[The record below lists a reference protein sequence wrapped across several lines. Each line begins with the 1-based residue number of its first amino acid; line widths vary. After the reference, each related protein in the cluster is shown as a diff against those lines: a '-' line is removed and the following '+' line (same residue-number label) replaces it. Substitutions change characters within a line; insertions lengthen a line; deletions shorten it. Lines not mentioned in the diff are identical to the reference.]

1 MPSFVNPIHTN
12 ANALNSGTKNEVK
25 DTKNAPKSASKD
37 FNKILNQ
44 KISKDKTAPKEN
56 PNALKATPK
65 DAKEDAKELEKTPT
79 PHHQHA
85 QNLAKDQQAPTLK
98 DLLNHKK
105 TTASH
110 EAQHETH
117 EPTLKDLLNHKKTTA
132 SHEAQHETHE
142 MHETNPKTPNE
153 TLNKNEKKPNGVA
166 SNAHQANLTNKNP
179 LTPTNH
185 ANNAIKNPTAPTHNA
200 KEPKTLKDI
209 HALSQKHDLNASNI
223 QVGTPLEKKETPLNA
238 SDQLA
243 LKTTQTSINH
253 TLAKNDSKNTANLS
267 SVLQSLEKKESH
279 NKERTTPPSNEKK
292 TPPLREA
299 LQMNAIKRDKTLS
312 KKKPEKTP
320 TKTQTTAATPENA
333 PKIPLKTPPLM
344 PLIGA
349 NPPNDNAP
357 TPLEKEEKA
366 KEVSENKEKTK
377 ESNNSAQ
384 SAQNAQASDKTSEN
398 KSAAPKETIKH
409 FTQQLKQ
416 EIQEYKPPMSR
427 ISMDLFPKELG
438 KVEVTIQ
445 KVGKNLKVSVI
456 SHNNSLQTFLDNQQ
470 DLKNSL
476 NALGFEGVDLS
487 FSQDSSKEQPKEPL
501 REPFK
506 EQEST
511 PLKENALKSYQEN
524 TDNENKET
532 SMQITLYA

>member
-12 ANALNSGTKNEVK
+12 ASANANALNSGAKNEVK

-37 FNKILNQ
+37 FSKILNQ

-65 DAKEDAKELEKTPT
+65 DAKENAKELEKTPT
-79 PHHQHA
+79 PHHQRA

-110 EAQHETH
+110 EAQHEI
-117 EPTLKDLLNHKKTTA
+117 HKN
-132 SHEAQHETHE
+132 
-142 MHETNPKTPNE
+142 HETNPKTPNE

-166 SNAHQANLTNKNP
+166 SNAHQTNLINKNP

-185 ANNAIKNPTAPTHNA
+185 AIKNPTAPTHNA
-200 KEPKTLKDI
+200 KDSKTLKDI

-223 QVGTPLEKKETPLNA
+223 QVVAPLEKKETPLNA

-243 LKTTQTSINH
+243 LKTTQAPINH
-253 TLAKNDSKNTANLS
+253 TLAKNDTKNTANLS
-267 SVLQSLEKKESH
+267 SVLQSLEKKESQ

-320 TKTQTTAATPENA
+320 TKAQTTAPSATPENA

-349 NPPNDNAP
+349 NPPSNNDP

-366 KEVSENKEKTK
+366 KEASDNKEKTK
-377 ESNNSAQ
+377 ESTNSAQ
-384 SAQNAQASDKTSEN
+384 SAQNTQASDKTSEN

-487 FSQDSSKEQPKEPL
+487 FSQDSSKEQPKEQL
-501 REPFK
+501 RESFK

>member
-1 MPSFVNPIHTN
+1 MPSPINPIHTNASAN
-12 ANALNSGTKNEVK
+12 ANALNSGAKNE

-56 PNALKATPK
+56 PLKATPK
-65 DAKEDAKELEKTPT
+65 DATKDAKVLEKTPT
-79 PHHQHA
+79 LQPQHA

-110 EAQHETH
+110 ESQHETH
-117 EPTLKDLLNHKKTTA
+117 KN
-132 SHEAQHETHE
+132 
-142 MHETNPKTPNE
+142 HETNPKTPNE
-153 TLNKNEKKPNGVA
+153 TLNKNEKKPNGVI
-166 SNAHQANLTNKNP
+166 SNIHQASLTNKNP
-179 LTPTNH
+179 LTPT
-185 ANNAIKNPTAPTHNA
+185 NNAIKNPTAPTHNA
-200 KEPKTLKDI
+200 KDPKTLKDI

-223 QVGTPLEKKETPLNA
+223 QVVAPLEKKETPLNA

-253 TLAKNDSKNTANLS
+253 TLAKNDAKNTANLS

-279 NKERTTPPSNEKK
+279 NKEHATPPSNEKK

-299 LQMNAIKRDKTLS
+299 LPMNAVKRDKTLS

-320 TKTQTTAATPENA
+320 TKTQTTAPSATPENA

-357 TPLEKEEKA
+357 TPLEKEEKT
-366 KEVSENKEKTK
+366 KEVSDNKEKTK
-377 ESNNSAQ
+377 ESTNSAQ
-384 SAQNAQASDKTSEN
+384 SAQNAQASDKASEN
-398 KSAAPKETIKH
+398 KSVTPKETIKH

-416 EIQEYKPPMSR
+416 EIQEYKPPMSK

-438 KVEVTIQ
+438 KVEVIIQ

-476 NALGFEGVDLS
+476 NALGFDGVDLS
-487 FSQDSSKEQPKEPL
+487 FSQDSSKEQPKESL

-506 EQEST
+506 EQELT

-524 TDNENKET
+524 TDNENQET

>member
-1 MPSFVNPIHTN
+1 MPSPVNPIHTN
-12 ANALNSGTKNEVK
+12 ANALNGGAKNEN
-25 DTKNAPKSASKD
+25 TKNAPKSASKD
-37 FNKILNQ
+37 FSKILNQ
-44 KISKDKTAPKEN
+44 KISKDKTAPKEDS
-56 PNALKATPK
+56 NASKVTPK
-65 DAKEDAKELEKTPT
+65 DAKTLEKTPT
-79 PHHQHA
+79 LPHQHA

-98 DLLNHKK
+98 DWLNHKK

-110 EAQHETH
+110 EAQHEIH
-117 EPTLKDLLNHKKTTA
+117 EN
-132 SHEAQHETHE
+132 
-142 MHETNPKTPNE
+142 HETNPKTPNE
-153 TLNKNEKKPNGVA
+153 TSNKNEKKPNGVA
-166 SNAHQANLTNKNP
+166 SNAHQTNLTNKNP

-185 ANNAIKNPTAPTHNA
+185 ANHAIKNPTAPTHNA
-200 KEPKTLKDI
+200 KESKTLKDI
-209 HALSQKHDLNASNI
+209 QTLSQKHDLNASNI
-223 QVGTPLEKKETPLNA
+223 QAATTPENKTPLNA
-238 SDQLA
+238 SDHLA
-243 LKTTQTSINH
+243 LKTTQTPTNH
-253 TLAKNDSKNTANLS
+253 TLAKNDAKNTANLS

-279 NKERTTPPSNEKK
+279 NKEHTNPQNNEKK
-292 TPPLREA
+292 TPPLKEA

-312 KKKPEKTP
+312 KKKSEKTQ
-320 TKTQTTAATPENA
+320 TKTQTTAPSAMPENA
-333 PKIPLKTPPLM
+333 PKIPFKTPPLM

-357 TPLEKEEKA
+357 TLLEKEEKT
-366 KEVSENKEKTK
+366 KEASDNKEKTK
-377 ESNNSAQ
+377 ESTNSAQ

-398 KSAAPKETIKH
+398 KSTAPKETIKH

-438 KVEVTIQ
+438 KVEVIIQ

-487 FSQDSSKEQPKEPL
+487 FSQDSSKEQPKEPFK
-501 REPFK
+501 EPLK
-506 EQEST
+506 EQELT

-524 TDNENKET
+524 TDNESKET

>member
-1 MPSFVNPIHTN
+1 MPSPINPIHTN
-12 ANALNSGTKNEVK
+12 ANASALNSGAKNEVK

-37 FNKILNQ
+37 FSKILNQ
-44 KISKDKTAPKEN
+44 KISKDKTAPKES

-65 DAKEDAKELEKTPT
+65 NSKEGAKEDAKKLEKTPT

-110 EAQHETH
+110 EVQHEI
-117 EPTLKDLLNHKKTTA
+117 HKN
-132 SHEAQHETHE
+132 
-142 MHETNPKTPNE
+142 HETNPKTPNE
-153 TLNKNEKKPNGVA
+153 TLNKNEKKPNEFT
-166 SNAHQANLTNKNP
+166 SSAHQTNLTNKNP

-185 ANNAIKNPTAPTHNA
+185 ANNAIKNPAAPTHNA
-200 KEPKTLKDI
+200 KESKTLKDI
-209 HALSQKHDLNASNI
+209 QTLSQKHDLNASNI
-223 QVGTPLEKKETPLNA
+223 QVGTPLEKKETPLKA

-312 KKKPEKTP
+312 KKKSEKTP
-320 TKTQTTAATPENA
+320 TKTQTTAPSIVPENA
-333 PKIPLKTPPLM
+333 PKIPLKTLPLM

-366 KEVSENKEKTK
+366 KEASDNKEKTK
-377 ESNNSAQ
+377 ESTNSAQ

-487 FSQDSSKEQPKEPL
+487 FSQDSSKEQPKESFK
-501 REPFK
+501 EPFK

-524 TDNENKET
+524 TDDENKET

>member
-1 MPSFVNPIHTN
+1 MPSPVNPIHTN
-12 ANALNSGTKNEVK
+12 ANALNSGAKNEVK
-25 DTKNAPKSASKD
+25 DAKNAPKSASKD
-37 FNKILNQ
+37 FSKILNQ
-44 KISKDKTAPKEN
+44 KISKDKTAPKESLN
-56 PNALKATPK
+56 HSALKDTPK
-65 DAKEDAKELEKTPT
+65 DAKEDAKTLEKTPT
-79 PHHQHA
+79 LQPPHA

-98 DLLNHKK
+98 DWLNHKK
-105 TTASH
+105 TTAPH

-117 EPTLKDLLNHKKTTA
+117 EAN
-132 SHEAQHETHE
+132 
-142 MHETNPKTPNE
+142 ETNPKTPNE
-153 TLNKNEKKPNGVA
+153 TLNKNEKKPNEA
-166 SNAHQANLTNKNP
+166 LSNAHQTNLPNKNP
-179 LTPTNH
+179 ITPNH
-185 ANNAIKNPTAPTHNA
+185 ANNAIKTPTAPTDT
-200 KEPKTLKDI
+200 KKDPKTLKDI
-209 HALSQKHDLNASNI
+209 QTLSQKHDLNASNI
-223 QVGTPLEKKETPLNA
+223 QVTTTPENKNPLNA
-238 SDQLA
+238 SDHLA
-243 LKTTQTSINH
+243 LKTTQTPTNH
-253 TLAKNDSKNTANLS
+253 TLAKNDAKNTANLS
-267 SVLQSLEKKESH
+267 SVLQSLEKKESP
-279 NKERTTPPSNEKK
+279 NKEHANPLNNEKK
-292 TPPLREA
+292 TPPLKEA

-320 TKTQTTAATPENA
+320 IHAKTQTTAPSIAPENA

-349 NPPNDNAP
+349 NPPNDNVP
-357 TPLEKEEKA
+357 TLLEKEETT
-366 KEVSENKEKTK
+366 KEASDNKEKTK
-377 ESNNSAQ
+377 EASN
-384 SAQNAQASDKTSEN
+384 SAQNAQNTQASDKTSEN
-398 KSAAPKETIKH
+398 KSIAPKETIKH

-438 KVEVTIQ
+438 KVEVIIQ

-487 FSQDSSKEQPKEPL
+487 FSQDSSKEQPKEQL
-501 REPFK
+501 RELFK

-524 TDNENKET
+524 TDNENQET

>member
-1 MPSFVNPIHTN
+1 MLSPINPIHTNASAN
-12 ANALNSGTKNEVK
+12 ANALNSGAKNE

-37 FNKILNQ
+37 FSKILNQ

-56 PNALKATPK
+56 PNALKATQK
-65 DAKEDAKELEKTPT
+65 DAKEDAKALEKTPT
-79 PHHQHA
+79 LQPQHA
-85 QNLAKDQQAPTLK
+85 QNPAKDQQAPTLK

-110 EAQHETH
+110 EAQHEI
-117 EPTLKDLLNHKKTTA
+117 HK
-132 SHEAQHETHE
+132 
-142 MHETNPKTPNE
+142 TNPKTPNE
-153 TLNKNEKKPNGVA
+153 TLNKNEKKPNGVT
-166 SNAHQANLTNKNP
+166 SNAHQENSTHKNP

-185 ANNAIKNPTAPTHNA
+185 ANHAIKNPTAPTHNA

-209 HALSQKHDLNASNI
+209 QTLSQKHDLNASNI
-223 QVGTPLEKKETPLNA
+223 QATTPLEKKETPLNA

-267 SVLQSLEKKESH
+267 SVLQSLEKKDPH
-279 NKERTTPPSNEKK
+279 NKERATPPNNEKK
-292 TPPLREA
+292 TPPLKEA
-299 LQMNAIKRDKTLS
+299 LPMNAIKRDKTLS

-320 TKTQTTAATPENA
+320 TKTQTTAQAVTPENA

-349 NPPNDNAP
+349 NPPNNDAP

-366 KEVSENKEKTK
+366 KEASENKEKTK
-377 ESNNSAQ
+377 ESSNSAQ

-398 KSAAPKETIKH
+398 KSVTPKETIKH

-438 KVEVTIQ
+438 KVEVIIQ

-487 FSQDSSKEQPKEPL
+487 FSQDSSKEQPKEQL

-506 EQEST
+506 EQELT

-524 TDNENKET
+524 TDNESKET

>member
-1 MPSFVNPIHTN
+1 MPSPINPIHTN
-12 ANALNSGTKNEVK
+12 ANASTLINSGAKNEVK
-25 DTKNAPKSASKD
+25 EAKNAPKSASKD
-37 FNKILNQ
+37 FSKILNQ
-44 KISKDKTAPKEN
+44 KISKDKSAPKEN

-110 EAQHETH
+110 EAQHEI
-117 EPTLKDLLNHKKTTA
+117 HKN
-132 SHEAQHETHE
+132 
-142 MHETNPKTPNE
+142 HETNPKTPNE
-153 TLNKNEKKPNGVA
+153 TLNKNEKKPNGVI

-185 ANNAIKNPTAPTHNA
+185 AIKNPTAPTDTK

-209 HALSQKHDLNASNI
+209 QTLSQKHDLNASNI
-223 QVGTPLEKKETPLNA
+223 QATTPLEKKETALNA

-320 TKTQTTAATPENA
+320 IHAKTQTTAQAATLENA

-349 NPPNDNAP
+349 NPSNDNAP

-377 ESNNSAQ
+377 ESNNSTQ
-384 SAQNAQASDKTSEN
+384 STQNTQASDKTSEN
-398 KSAAPKETIKH
+398 KSVVPKETIKH

-438 KVEVTIQ
+438 KVEVSIQ

-501 REPFK
+501 RESFK

>member
-1 MPSFVNPIHTN
+1 MPSPINPIHTN
-12 ANALNSGTKNEVK
+12 ANASTLNSGAKNEVK

-37 FNKILNQ
+37 FSKILNQ

-56 PNALKATPK
+56 PNALKTSPK

-98 DLLNHKK
+98 DWLNQKK

-110 EAQHETH
+110 EAHHETH
-117 EPTLKDLLNHKKTTA
+117 KN
-132 SHEAQHETHE
+132 
-142 MHETNPKTPNE
+142 HETNPKTPNE
-153 TLNKNEKKPNGVA
+153 TLNKNEKKPNEVT
-166 SNAHQANLTNKNP
+166 SSAHQANLTNKNP

-185 ANNAIKNPTAPTHNA
+185 TIKSPTASTHNA
-200 KEPKTLKDI
+200 KDPKTLKDI

-223 QVGTPLEKKETPLNA
+223 QATTPLEKKETPLKA

-243 LKTTQTSINH
+243 LKTTQTPINH
-253 TLAKNDSKNTANLS
+253 TLAKNGTKNTANLS

-312 KKKPEKTP
+312 KKKPEKIP
-320 TKTQTTAATPENA
+320 IHAKTQTTAQAATPENA

-366 KEVSENKEKTK
+366 KEASENKEKTK
-377 ESNNSAQ
+377 ESTNSAQ
-384 SAQNAQASDKTSEN
+384 NAQNAQASDKTSEN
-398 KSAAPKETIKH
+398 KSVTPKETIKH

-487 FSQDSSKEQPKEPL
+487 FSQDSSKEQPREPL
-501 REPFK
+501 RESFK

-511 PLKENALKSYQEN
+511 PLKENALKNYQEN

>member
-1 MPSFVNPIHTN
+1 MPSPVNPIHTN
-12 ANALNSGTKNEVK
+12 ANALNGGAKNEVK
-25 DTKNAPKSASKD
+25 DAKNAPKSASKD
-37 FNKILNQ
+37 FSKILNQ

-56 PNALKATPK
+56 PNALKATPQDAK
-65 DAKEDAKELEKTPT
+65 ENAKEDAKALEKTPT
-79 PHHQHA
+79 LQPQHA
-85 QNLAKDQQAPTLK
+85 QNPAKDQQAPTLK
-98 DLLNHKK
+98 DWLNHQK

-117 EPTLKDLLNHKKTTA
+117 DI
-132 SHEAQHETHE
+132 
-142 MHETNPKTPNE
+142 HETNPKTPNE
-153 TLNKNEKKPNGVA
+153 TLNKSEKKPNEA
-166 SNAHQANLTNKNP
+166 LSNAHQTNLPNKNP
-179 LTPTNH
+179 LTPTNR
-185 ANNAIKNPTAPTHNA
+185 ANNAIKTPTTPTHNA
-200 KEPKTLKDI
+200 KDPKTLKDI
-209 HALSQKHDLNASNI
+209 QTLSQKHDLNASNI
-223 QVGTPLEKKETPLNA
+223 QAATTPENKNPLNA
-238 SDQLA
+238 SDHLA
-243 LKTTQTSINH
+243 LKTTQTPTNH
-253 TLAKNDSKNTANLS
+253 TFAKNDAKNTANLS
-267 SVLQSLEKKESH
+267 SVLQSLEKKDPH
-279 NKERTTPPSNEKK
+279 NKEHATPPNNEKK
-292 TPPLREA
+292 TPPLKEA

-320 TKTQTTAATPENA
+320 IHAKTQTTAPSIAPENA

-344 PLIGA
+344 PLTGA
-349 NPPNDNAP
+349 NPPNDNPP
-357 TPLEKEEKA
+357 TLLEKEEKT
-366 KEVSENKEKTK
+366 KEVSDNKEKTK
-377 ESNNSAQ
+377 ESNSSAQ
-384 SAQNAQASDKTSEN
+384 NAQNAQASDKTSEN
-398 KSAAPKETIKH
+398 KSVTPKETIKH

-438 KVEVTIQ
+438 KVEVIIQ

-487 FSQDSSKEQPKEPL
+487 FSQDSSKEQPKEQL
-501 REPFK
+501 RELFK

-524 TDNENKET
+524 TDNENQET

>member
-12 ANALNSGTKNEVK
+12 ASANANALINSGAKNEVK
-25 DTKNAPKSASKD
+25 EAKNAPKSASKD
-37 FNKILNQ
+37 FSKILNQ

-65 DAKEDAKELEKTPT
+65 DAKGDAKELEKTPT

-85 QNLAKDQQAPTLK
+85 QNLAKDQQASTLK

-105 TTASH
+105 ATVSH
-110 EAQHETH
+110 EAQHET
-117 EPTLKDLLNHKKTTA
+117 
-132 SHEAQHETHE
+132 
-142 MHETNPKTPNE
+142 HETNPKTPNE
-153 TLNKNEKKPNGVA
+153 TLNKNEKKPNEAA
-166 SNAHQANLTNKNP
+166 SSAHQTNLTNKNP

-185 ANNAIKNPTAPTHNA
+185 ANNAIKNPMAPTHNA
-200 KEPKTLKDI
+200 KDPKTLKDI
-209 HALSQKHDLNASNI
+209 QTLSQKHDLNASNI
-223 QVGTPLEKKETPLNA
+223 QVVAPLEKKETPLKV

-279 NKERTTPPSNEKK
+279 NKERATPPSNEKK

-320 TKTQTTAATPENA
+320 IHAKTQITAQAVTPENA

-349 NPPNDNAP
+349 NPPNNNAP
-357 TPLEKEEKA
+357 TPLEKEEKT

-377 ESNNSAQ
+377 ESTNSAQ
-384 SAQNAQASDKTSEN
+384 SVQNAQVSDKTSEN

-487 FSQDSSKEQPKEPL
+487 FSQDSSKEQPKEQL
-501 REPFK
+501 GESFK

-532 SMQITLYA
+532 SMQITLYAWF

>member
-1 MPSFVNPIHTN
+1 MPSPVNPIHTN
-12 ANALNSGTKNEVK
+12 ANALNSGAKNEVK
-25 DTKNAPKSASKD
+25 DAKNAPKSASKD
-37 FNKILNQ
+37 FSKILNQ
-44 KISKDKTAPKEN
+44 KISKDKTAPKESPN

-65 DAKEDAKELEKTPT
+65 DAKEDAKALEKTPT
-79 PHHQHA
+79 LQPPHA
-85 QNLAKDQQAPTLK
+85 QNPAKDQQAPTLK
-98 DLLNHKK
+98 DWLNHKK
-105 TTASH
+105 TTAPH
-110 EAQHETH
+110 ETQHETH
-117 EPTLKDLLNHKKTTA
+117 EAN
-132 SHEAQHETHE
+132 
-142 MHETNPKTPNE
+142 ETNPKTPNE
-153 TLNKNEKKPNGVA
+153 TLNKNEKKPNGVT
-166 SNAHQANLTNKNP
+166 SNAHQTNLPNKNP
-179 LTPTNH
+179 ITPTNH
-185 ANNAIKNPTAPTHNA
+185 ANNAIKNPTTPTHNA

-209 HALSQKHDLNASNI
+209 QALSQKHDLNASNI
-223 QVGTPLEKKETPLNA
+223 QATTTPENKTPLNA
-238 SDQLA
+238 SDHLA
-243 LKTTQTSINH
+243 LKTTPKNPTTNPTTI
-253 TLAKNDSKNTANLS
+253 KNDAKNTANLS

-279 NKERTTPPSNEKK
+279 NKEHANPSHNEKK
-292 TPPLREA
+292 TPPLKEA

-312 KKKPEKTP
+312 KKKSEKTP
-320 TKTQTTAATPENA
+320 TKAQTTAPSIAPENA

-349 NPPNDNAP
+349 NPPPNDNPP
-357 TPLEKEEKA
+357 TPLEKEEKT
-366 KEVSENKEKTK
+366 KEASDNKEKTK

-384 SAQNAQASDKTSEN
+384 NAQNAQASDKTSDN
-398 KSAAPKETIKH
+398 KSIAPKETIKH

-438 KVEVTIQ
+438 KVEVIIQ

-487 FSQDSSKEQPKEPL
+487 FSQDSSKEQPKEQL
-501 REPFK
+501 RELFK

-524 TDNENKET
+524 TDHENQET

>member
-1 MPSFVNPIHTN
+1 MPSPVNPLHTN
-12 ANALNSGTKNEVK
+12 ANANASTLINSGAKKE

-37 FNKILNQ
+37 FSKILNQ
-44 KISKDKTAPKEN
+44 KISKDKTAPKESPN
-56 PNALKATPK
+56 SNALKATPK
-65 DAKEDAKELEKTPT
+65 DAKEDAKTLEKTPT
-79 PHHQHA
+79 LPHQHA
-85 QNLAKDQQAPTLK
+85 QNPSKDQQAPTLK
-98 DLLNHKK
+98 DWLNHKK

-117 EPTLKDLLNHKKTTA
+117 EAN
-132 SHEAQHETHE
+132 
-142 MHETNPKTPNE
+142 ETNPKTPNE
-153 TLNKNEKKPNGVA
+153 TLNKNEKKPNEVT
-166 SNAHQANLTNKNP
+166 SNAHQTNLASKNP
-179 LTPTNH
+179 ITPNH

-200 KEPKTLKDI
+200 KESKTLKDI
-209 HALSQKHDLNASNI
+209 QALSQKHDLNASNI
-223 QVGTPLEKKETPLNA
+223 QAAITPENKTPLNA

-243 LKTTQTSINH
+243 LKTTQTPTNH
-253 TLAKNDSKNTANLS
+253 TLAKNDAKNTANLS
-267 SVLQSLEKKESH
+267 SVLQSLEKKEPP
-279 NKERTTPPSNEKK
+279 NKEHTIPQNNEKK
-292 TPPLREA
+292 TPPLKEA

-312 KKKPEKTP
+312 KKKPEKTQ
-320 TKTQTTAATPENA
+320 TKTQTTAPSIAPENA

-344 PLIGA
+344 PLTGA
-349 NPPNDNAP
+349 NPPPNDNAP
-357 TPLEKEEKA
+357 TPLEKEEKTQ
-366 KEVSENKEKTK
+366 EISENKEKAK
-377 ESNNSAQ
+377 ETNSSAQ
-384 SAQNAQASDKTSEN
+384 NAQNAQASDKTSEN
-398 KSAAPKETIKH
+398 KSVTPKETIKH

-438 KVEVTIQ
+438 KVEVIIQ
-445 KVGKNLKVSVI
+445 KVGKNLKVSMI

-487 FSQDSSKEQPKEPL
+487 FSQDSSKEQPKEQL
-501 REPFK
+501 RELFK

-524 TDNENKET
+524 TDNEHKET

>member
-1 MPSFVNPIHTN
+1 MPSPINPIHTN
-12 ANALNSGTKNEVK
+12 ANALNSGAKNEVK

-37 FNKILNQ
+37 FSEILNQ

-65 DAKEDAKELEKTPT
+65 DAKEDAKTLEKTPT
-79 PHHQHA
+79 LPHQHA
-85 QNLAKDQQAPTLK
+85 QNPAKDQQAPTLK
-98 DLLNHKK
+98 DWLNHKK
-105 TTASH
+105 TTAPH
-110 EAQHETH
+110 EAQHE
-117 EPTLKDLLNHKKTTA
+117 N
-132 SHEAQHETHE
+132 
-142 MHETNPKTPNE
+142 HETNPKTPNE
-153 TLNKNEKKPNGVA
+153 TLNKNEKKPNEVT

-185 ANNAIKNPTAPTHNA
+185 ANNAIKTPTTPTHNA
-200 KEPKTLKDI
+200 KDPKTLKDI
-209 HALSQKHDLNASNI
+209 QTLSQKHDLNASNI
-223 QVGTPLEKKETPLNA
+223 QAATTPENKTPLNA

-243 LKTTQTSINH
+243 LKTTPKNPTTNPTTI
-253 TLAKNDSKNTANLS
+253 KNDAKNTANLS
-267 SVLQSLEKKESH
+267 SVLQSLEKKDPH
-279 NKERTTPPSNEKK
+279 NKEHATPPNNEKK
-292 TPPLREA
+292 TPPLKEA

-312 KKKPEKTP
+312 KKKSEKTP
-320 TKTQTTAATPENA
+320 TKTQTTAPSITPENA

-349 NPPNDNAP
+349 NPPPNDNIP
-357 TPLEKEEKA
+357 TPLEKEEKTQ
-366 KEVSENKEKTK
+366 EISENKEKTK
-377 ESNNSAQ
+377 ESSNSAQ

-398 KSAAPKETIKH
+398 KSVTPKETIKH

-438 KVEVTIQ
+438 KVEVIIQ

-487 FSQDSSKEQPKEPL
+487 FSQDSSKEQPKEQL
-501 REPFK
+501 RELFK
-506 EQEST
+506 EQESS
-511 PLKENALKSYQEN
+511 PLKESVLKSYQEN
-524 TDNENKET
+524 TDHENQET

>member
-1 MPSFVNPIHTN
+1 MPSPINPIHTNASAN
-12 ANALNSGTKNEVK
+12 ANALNSGAKNE

-37 FNKILNQ
+37 FSKILNQ

-56 PNALKATPK
+56 PNALKAMPK
-65 DAKEDAKELEKTPT
+65 DAKEDAKALEKTPT
-79 PHHQHA
+79 PQPQHA
-85 QNLAKDQQAPTLK
+85 QNPIKDQQAPTLK
-98 DLLNHKK
+98 DWLNHKK
-105 TTASH
+105 TTAPH

-117 EPTLKDLLNHKKTTA
+117 E
-132 SHEAQHETHE
+132 
-142 MHETNPKTPNE
+142 HETNPKTPNE
-153 TLNKNEKKPNGVA
+153 TLNKNEKKPNGVT
-166 SNAHQANLTNKNP
+166 SNAHQTNLPNKNP
-179 LTPTNH
+179 ITPTNH
-185 ANNAIKNPTAPTHNA
+185 AIKNPTTPTHNA
-200 KEPKTLKDI
+200 KDPKTLKDI
-209 HALSQKHDLNASNI
+209 QTLSQKHDLNANNI
-223 QVGTPLEKKETPLNA
+223 QAATTPENKTPLNA

-243 LKTTQTSINH
+243 LKTTQTPINH
-253 TLAKNDSKNTANLS
+253 TLAKNDTKNTANLS
-267 SVLQSLEKKESH
+267 SVLQSLEKKESP
-279 NKERTTPPSNEKK
+279 NKEHANPQNNEKK
-292 TPPLREA
+292 TPPLKEA

-320 TKTQTTAATPENA
+320 TKAQTTAPSIAPENA

-349 NPPNDNAP
+349 NPPPNDNPP
-357 TPLEKEEKA
+357 TPLEKEETT
-366 KEVSENKEKTK
+366 KEASDNKEKTK
-377 ESNNSAQ
+377 ETNNSAQ
-384 SAQNAQASDKTSEN
+384 SVQNAQASDKTSEN
-398 KSAAPKETIKH
+398 KSTAPKETIKH

-487 FSQDSSKEQPKEPL
+487 FSQDSSKEQPKEQL
-501 REPFK
+501 RELFK

-524 TDNENKET
+524 TDHENKET

>member
-1 MPSFVNPIHTN
+1 MPSPINPIHTN
-12 ANALNSGTKNEVK
+12 ANANALNSGAKNE

-37 FNKILNQ
+37 FSKILNQ

-56 PNALKATPK
+56 PSALKATPK
-65 DAKEDAKELEKTPT
+65 DAKENAKELEKTPT

-110 EAQHETH
+110 EAQHEI
-117 EPTLKDLLNHKKTTA
+117 HKN
-132 SHEAQHETHE
+132 
-142 MHETNPKTPNE
+142 HETNPKTPNE
-153 TLNKNEKKPNGVA
+153 TLNKNEKKPNGVI
-166 SNAHQANLTNKNP
+166 SSAHQENSTHKNP

-185 ANNAIKNPTAPTHNA
+185 ANKNPTAPTHNA

-209 HALSQKHDLNASNI
+209 QTLSQKHDLNASNI

-253 TLAKNDSKNTANLS
+253 TLAKNGAKNTANLS

-320 TKTQTTAATPENA
+320 TKTQTTAPSIAPENA

-366 KEVSENKEKTK
+366 KEASENKEKTK

-384 SAQNAQASDKTSEN
+384 STQNAQASDKTSEN
-398 KSAAPKETIKH
+398 KSATPKETIKH

-487 FSQDSSKEQPKEPL
+487 FSQDSSKEQEKEPFK
-501 REPFK
+501 EPFK

>member
-1 MPSFVNPIHTN
+1 MPSPINPIHTN
-12 ANALNSGTKNEVK
+12 ANASTLINSGAKNEVK

-37 FNKILNQ
+37 FSKILNQ

-56 PNALKATPK
+56 PSALKATPK
-65 DAKEDAKELEKTPT
+65 DAKEDAKEFEKTPT
-79 PHHQHA
+79 PQPQHA
-85 QNLAKDQQAPTLK
+85 QNPAKDQQAPTLK

-110 EAQHETH
+110 EVQHEI
-117 EPTLKDLLNHKKTTA
+117 HKN
-132 SHEAQHETHE
+132 
-142 MHETNPKTPNE
+142 HETNPKTPNE
-153 TLNKNEKKPNGVA
+153 TLNKNEKKPNGVI

-185 ANNAIKNPTAPTHNA
+185 AIKNPTAPTHNA
-200 KEPKTLKDI
+200 KESKTLKDI
-209 HALSQKHDLNASNI
+209 QTLSQKHDLNASNI
-223 QVGTPLEKKETPLNA
+223 QVVAPLEKKETPLNA

-243 LKTTQTSINH
+243 LKTTQAPINH
-253 TLAKNDSKNTANLS
+253 TLAKNDAKNTANLS

-279 NKERTTPPSNEKK
+279 NKEHATPPSNEKK

-320 TKTQTTAATPENA
+320 IHAKTQTTAQAATPENA

-357 TPLEKEEKA
+357 TPLEKEEKT
-366 KEVSENKEKTK
+366 KEVSENKERTK
-377 ESNNSAQ
+377 ESTNSTQ
-384 SAQNAQASDKTSEN
+384 NVQNAQASDKTSEN

-416 EIQEYKPPMSR
+416 EIQEYKPPISR

-438 KVEVTIQ
+438 KVEVIIQ

-487 FSQDSSKEQPKEPL
+487 FSQDSSKEQPKEQL
-501 REPFK
+501 GESFK

>member
-1 MPSFVNPIHTN
+1 MPSPINPIHTN
-12 ANALNSGTKNEVK
+12 ANASALNGGAKNEVK
-25 DTKNAPKSASKD
+25 EAKNAPKSASKD
-37 FNKILNQ
+37 FSKILNQ

-65 DAKEDAKELEKTPT
+65 DAKENAKELEKTPT

-85 QNLAKDQQAPTLK
+85 QNLAKDQQAPILK

-110 EAQHETH
+110 EAQHEMH
-117 EPTLKDLLNHKKTTA
+117 EN
-132 SHEAQHETHE
+132 
-142 MHETNPKTPNE
+142 HETNPKTPNE
-153 TLNKNEKKPNGVA
+153 TLNKNEKKPNEVA
-166 SNAHQANLTNKNP
+166 SSAHQANLTNKNP
-179 LTPTNH
+179 LTSTNH
-185 ANNAIKNPTAPTHNA
+185 ANNAIKNPAAPTDTK

-209 HALSQKHDLNASNI
+209 QTLSQKHDLNASNI
-223 QVGTPLEKKETPLNA
+223 QATTPLEKKETPLKA

-243 LKTTQTSINH
+243 LKTTQTPINH
-253 TLAKNDSKNTANLS
+253 TLAKNDAKNTANLS

-320 TKTQTTAATPENA
+320 TKTQTTAAAPENA

-349 NPPNDNAP
+349 NPPNDNTP

-377 ESNNSAQ
+377 ESTNSAQ
-384 SAQNAQASDKTSEN
+384 NAQNAQASDKTSEN

-487 FSQDSSKEQPKEPL
+487 FSQDSSKEQPKEQL
-501 REPFK
+501 RESFK

>member
-1 MPSFVNPIHTN
+1 MPSPINPIHTN
-12 ANALNSGTKNEVK
+12 ASANANANASTLINSRAKNGVK
-25 DTKNAPKSASKD
+25 DTKNAPKNASKD
-37 FNKILNQ
+37 FSKILNQ
-44 KISKDKTAPKEN
+44 KISKDKSAPKEN
-56 PNALKATPK
+56 PNALKAMPK
-65 DAKEDAKELEKTPT
+65 DAKENAKELEKTPT

-85 QNLAKDQQAPTLK
+85 QDFAKDQQAPTLK

-110 EAQHETH
+110 EAQHEI
-117 EPTLKDLLNHKKTTA
+117 HKN
-132 SHEAQHETHE
+132 
-142 MHETNPKTPNE
+142 HETNPKTPNE

-166 SNAHQANLTNKNP
+166 SNAHQTNLTNKNP

-185 ANNAIKNPTAPTHNA
+185 ANKNPTAPTDT
-200 KEPKTLKDI
+200 KKDPKTLKDI
-209 HALSQKHDLNASNI
+209 QTLSQKHDLNASNI
-223 QVGTPLEKKETPLNA
+223 QVSTPLEKKETPLNA

-253 TLAKNDSKNTANLS
+253 TLAKNGAKNTANLS

-279 NKERTTPPSNEKK
+279 NKEHTTPPSNEKK

-320 TKTQTTAATPENA
+320 TKTQTTAQATTPENA

-377 ESNNSAQ
+377 ESTN
-384 SAQNAQASDKTSEN
+384 SAQNAQNTQASDKASEN

-487 FSQDSSKEQPKEPL
+487 FSQDSSKEQPKEQL

-506 EQEST
+506 EQELT

>member
-1 MPSFVNPIHTN
+1 MPSPVNPIHTN
-12 ANALNSGTKNEVK
+12 ANALNSGAKNE
-25 DTKNAPKSASKD
+25 DAKNAPKSASKD
-37 FNKILNQ
+37 FSKILNQ
-44 KISKDKTAPKEN
+44 KISKDKNAPKEN

-65 DAKEDAKELEKTPT
+65 NAKEGAKEGTKALEKTPT
-79 PHHQHA
+79 LQPQHA
-85 QNLAKDQQAPTLK
+85 QNPAKDQQAPTLK
-98 DLLNHKK
+98 DLLNHQK

-110 EAQHETH
+110 EAQHE
-117 EPTLKDLLNHKKTTA
+117 KN
-132 SHEAQHETHE
+132 
-142 MHETNPKTPNE
+142 HETNPKTPNE
-153 TLNKNEKKPNGVA
+153 TLNKNEKKPNGVT

-185 ANNAIKNPTAPTHNA
+185 ANHAIKNPTAPTHNA
-200 KEPKTLKDI
+200 KESKTLKDI

-223 QVGTPLEKKETPLNA
+223 QAATTPENKTPLNA
-238 SDQLA
+238 SDHLA
-243 LKTTQTSINH
+243 LKTTQAPIND
-253 TLAKNDSKNTANLS
+253 TLAKNDAKNTANLS
-267 SVLQSLEKKESH
+267 SVLQSLEKKDPLSKEHATPSH
-279 NKERTTPPSNEKK
+279 NEKK
-292 TPPLREA
+292 TPPLKEA

-320 TKTQTTAATPENA
+320 IHAKTQTTAPSATPENA

-349 NPPNDNAP
+349 NPPNDNPP
-357 TPLEKEEKA
+357 TPLEKEETT
-366 KEVSENKEKTK
+366 KEASDNKEKTK
-377 ESNNSAQ
+377 ESSNSAQ

-398 KSAAPKETIKH
+398 KSTAPKETIKH

-438 KVEVTIQ
+438 KVEVVIQ

-487 FSQDSSKEQPKEPL
+487 FSQDSSKEQQAPKDQPK
-501 REPFK
+501 EPFK
-506 EQEST
+506 EQELT

-524 TDNENKET
+524 TDHENQET

>member
-1 MPSFVNPIHTN
+1 MPSPVNPIRTN
-12 ANALNSGTKNEVK
+12 ANALNGGAKNE

-37 FNKILNQ
+37 FSKILNQ
-44 KISKDKTAPKEN
+44 KISKDKTAPKED

-65 DAKEDAKELEKTPT
+65 DAKEDAKALEKKPT
-79 PHHQHA
+79 LPHQHA

-98 DLLNHKK
+98 DWLNPK

-117 EPTLKDLLNHKKTTA
+117 EAN
-132 SHEAQHETHE
+132 
-142 MHETNPKTPNE
+142 ETNPKTPNE
-153 TLNKNEKKPNGVA
+153 TLNKNEKKPNGVT
-166 SNAHQANLTNKNP
+166 SNAHQTNLTSKNP
-179 LTPTNH
+179 ITPTNH

-209 HALSQKHDLNASNI
+209 QTLSQKHDLNASNL
-223 QVGTPLEKKETPLNA
+223 QAATTPENKTPLNA
-238 SDQLA
+238 SDHLA
-243 LKTTQTSINH
+243 LKTTQTPTNH
-253 TLAKNDSKNTANLS
+253 TLAKNDAKNTANLS
-267 SVLQSLEKKESH
+267 SVLQSLEKKESP
-279 NKERTTPPSNEKK
+279 NKEHATPLNNEKK
-292 TPPLREA
+292 TPPLKEA

-312 KKKPEKTP
+312 KKKSEKTP
-320 TKTQTTAATPENA
+320 TKAQTTAPSITPENA

-349 NPPNDNAP
+349 NPPPNDNAP
-357 TPLEKEEKA
+357 TPLEKEEKTQ
-366 KEVSENKEKTK
+366 EISDNKEKTK
-377 ESNNSAQ
+377 ESSNSAQ
-384 SAQNAQASDKTSEN
+384 SAQNTQASDKTSDN
-398 KSAAPKETIKH
+398 KSIAPKETIKH

-438 KVEVTIQ
+438 KVEVIIQ

-487 FSQDSSKEQPKEPL
+487 FSQDSSKEQPKEQL
-501 REPFK
+501 RELFK

-524 TDNENKET
+524 TDHENQET

>member
-1 MPSFVNPIHTN
+1 MPSPINPIHTN
-12 ANALNSGTKNEVK
+12 ASTNASTLNSGAKNE

-37 FNKILNQ
+37 FSKILNQ

-56 PNALKATPK
+56 PNALKASPK
-65 DAKEDAKELEKTPT
+65 DAKKDAKELEKTPT

-85 QNLAKDQQAPTLK
+85 KDFAKDQQAPTLK
-98 DLLNHKK
+98 DWLNHKK

-110 EAQHETH
+110 EAQHE
-117 EPTLKDLLNHKKTTA
+117 N
-132 SHEAQHETHE
+132 
-142 MHETNPKTPNE
+142 HETNPKTPNE
-153 TLNKNEKKPNGVA
+153 TLNKNEKKPNGVT
-166 SNAHQANLTNKNP
+166 SSIHQANLTNKNP

-200 KEPKTLKDI
+200 KDPKTLKDI
-209 HALSQKHDLNASNI
+209 QTLSQKHDLNASNI
-223 QVGTPLEKKETPLNA
+223 QVVAPSEKKETPLNV

-253 TLAKNDSKNTANLS
+253 TLAKNDAKNTANLS

-279 NKERTTPPSNEKK
+279 NKEHATPPNNEKK

-299 LQMNAIKRDKTLS
+299 LPMNAIKRDKTLS
-312 KKKPEKTP
+312 KKKLEKTP
-320 TKTQTTAATPENA
+320 TKAQTTAPSIAPENP

-357 TPLEKEEKA
+357 TLLEKEETT
-366 KEVSENKEKTK
+366 KEASDNKEKTK
-377 ESNNSAQ
+377 ETSNSVQ
-384 SAQNAQASDKTSEN
+384 SVQNAQASDKTSEN
-398 KSAAPKETIKH
+398 KSVTPKETIKH

-487 FSQDSSKEQPKEPL
+487 FSQDSSKEQPKEPFK
-501 REPFK
+501 EPFK
-506 EQEST
+506 EQELT

>member
-1 MPSFVNPIHTN
+1 MPSPVNPIHTN
-12 ANALNSGTKNEVK
+12 ASANASALIKNSGAKNEVK

-37 FNKILNQ
+37 FSKILNQ
-44 KISKDKTAPKEN
+44 KISKDKTAPKESPN
-56 PNALKATPK
+56 SNALKAAPK
-65 DAKEDAKELEKTPT
+65 DAKENAKELEKTPT

-110 EAQHETH
+110 EARHEI
-117 EPTLKDLLNHKKTTA
+117 HKN
-132 SHEAQHETHE
+132 
-142 MHETNPKTPNE
+142 HETNPKTPNE

-166 SNAHQANLTNKNP
+166 SNAHQASLTNKNP

-185 ANNAIKNPTAPTHNA
+185 AIKNPTAPTHNA

-209 HALSQKHDLNASNI
+209 QTLSQKHDLNASNI
-223 QVGTPLEKKETPLNA
+223 QVSAPLEKKETPLKA
-238 SDQLA
+238 SDQFA
-243 LKTTQTSINH
+243 LKTTQTPINH
-253 TLAKNDSKNTANLS
+253 TLAKNDAKNTANLS

-279 NKERTTPPSNEKK
+279 NKEHATPPSNEKK

-299 LQMNAIKRDKTLS
+299 LPMNAVKRDKTLS

-320 TKTQTTAATPENA
+320 TKTQTIAQAATPENA

-357 TPLEKEEKA
+357 TPLEKEEKT

-377 ESNNSAQ
+377 ESTNSAQ
-384 SAQNAQASDKTSEN
+384 STQNTQASDKTSEN

-487 FSQDSSKEQPKEPL
+487 FSQDSSKEQPKEQL

>member
-1 MPSFVNPIHTN
+1 MPSPINPIHTN
-12 ANALNSGTKNEVK
+12 ASANVNANVNALNSGAKNE

-37 FNKILNQ
+37 FSKILNQ
-44 KISKDKTAPKEN
+44 KISKDKTAPKES
-56 PNALKATPK
+56 PNALKAAQK
-65 DAKEDAKELEKTPT
+65 DAKEDAKALEKTPT

-85 QNLAKDQQAPTLK
+85 QNPAKDQQAPTLK
-98 DLLNHKK
+98 DWLNHKK

-110 EAQHETH
+110 EAQHEIH
-117 EPTLKDLLNHKKTTA
+117 EI
-132 SHEAQHETHE
+132 
-142 MHETNPKTPNE
+142 HETNPKTPNE
-153 TLNKNEKKPNGVA
+153 TLNKNEKKPDGVT
-166 SNAHQANLTNKNP
+166 SNMHQENSTHKNP

-185 ANNAIKNPTAPTHNA
+185 ANHAIKTPTTPTHNA
-200 KEPKTLKDI
+200 KDPKTLKDI
-209 HALSQKHDLNASNI
+209 QTLSQKHDLNASNI
-223 QVGTPLEKKETPLNA
+223 QAVTTPENKTPLNA
-238 SDQLA
+238 SDHLA
-243 LKTTQTSINH
+243 LKTTQTPTNH
-253 TLAKNDSKNTANLS
+253 TLAKNDAKNTANLS
-267 SVLQSLEKKESH
+267 SVLQSLEKKDPH
-279 NKERTTPPSNEKK
+279 NKERATPPNNEKK
-292 TPPLREA
+292 TPPLKEA
-299 LQMNAIKRDKTLS
+299 LEMNAIKRDKTLS
-312 KKKPEKTP
+312 KKKSEKTP
-320 TKTQTTAATPENA
+320 IHAKTQTTAPSIAPENA

-349 NPPNDNAP
+349 NPPNDNIP
-357 TPLEKEEKA
+357 TLLEKEEKTQ
-366 KEVSENKEKTK
+366 EISDNKEKTK
-377 ESNNSAQ
+377 ETNSSAQ

-398 KSAAPKETIKH
+398 KSVTPKETIKH

-487 FSQDSSKEQPKEPL
+487 FSQDSSKEQPKEQL

-506 EQEST
+506 EQELT

-524 TDNENKET
+524 TDNESKET

>member
-1 MPSFVNPIHTN
+1 MPSPVNPIHTN
-12 ANALNSGTKNEVK
+12 ANALNSGAKNEVK
-25 DTKNAPKSASKD
+25 DAKNAPKSASKD
-37 FNKILNQ
+37 FSKILNQ
-44 KISKDKTAPKEN
+44 KISKDKTAPKESPN
-56 PNALKATPK
+56 HNALKATPK
-65 DAKEDAKELEKTPT
+65 DAKEDAKTLKTPT
-79 PHHQHA
+79 LPHQHA

-98 DLLNHKK
+98 DWLNHKK

-110 EAQHETH
+110 ETQHETH
-117 EPTLKDLLNHKKTTA
+117 E
-132 SHEAQHETHE
+132 
-142 MHETNPKTPNE
+142 HETNPKTPNE
-153 TLNKNEKKPNGVA
+153 TLNKNEKKPNGVT
-166 SNAHQANLTNKNP
+166 SNAHQTNLASKNP
-179 LTPTNH
+179 ITPNH
-185 ANNAIKNPTAPTHNA
+185 ANNAIKNPTAPTDTK

-209 HALSQKHDLNASNI
+209 QTLSQKHDLNASNI
-223 QVGTPLEKKETPLNA
+223 QAATTPENKTPLNA

-243 LKTTQTSINH
+243 LKTTQTPTNH
-253 TLAKNDSKNTANLS
+253 TLAKNDAKNTANLS
-267 SVLQSLEKKESH
+267 SVLQSLEKKDPH
-279 NKERTTPPSNEKK
+279 NKEHATPPNNEKK
-292 TPPLREA
+292 TPPLKEA

-320 TKTQTTAATPENA
+320 TKTQTTAPTPENA

-349 NPPNDNAP
+349 NPPPNDNIP
-357 TPLEKEEKA
+357 TPLEKEEKTQ
-366 KEVSENKEKTK
+366 EISENKEKTK
-377 ESNNSAQ
+377 ETSNSAQ
-384 SAQNAQASDKTSEN
+384 SAQNTQASDKTSEN
-398 KSAAPKETIKH
+398 KSITPKETIKH

-438 KVEVTIQ
+438 KVEVIIQ

-487 FSQDSSKEQPKEPL
+487 FSQDSSKEQQAPKDQPK
-501 REPFK
+501 EPFK
-506 EQEST
+506 EQELT

-524 TDNENKET
+524 TDHENQET

>member
-1 MPSFVNPIHTN
+1 MPSPINPIHTN
-12 ANALNSGTKNEVK
+12 ANALNSGAKNE

-37 FNKILNQ
+37 FSKILNQ

-56 PNALKATPK
+56 PSALKTAQK
-65 DAKEDAKELEKTPT
+65 DAKKDAKALEKTPT

-85 QNLAKDQQAPTLK
+85 QNPAKDQQAPTLK

-110 EAQHETH
+110 EAQHE
-117 EPTLKDLLNHKKTTA
+117 N
-132 SHEAQHETHE
+132 
-142 MHETNPKTPNE
+142 HETNPKTPNE
-153 TLNKNEKKPNGVA
+153 TLNKNEKKPNGVT
-166 SNAHQANLTNKNP
+166 SNAHQENLTHKNP

-185 ANNAIKNPTAPTHNA
+185 ANHANKNPTTPTHNA

-209 HALSQKHDLNASNI
+209 QTLSQKHDLNASNI
-223 QVGTPLEKKETPLNA
+223 QATTPLEKKETPLNA
-238 SDQLA
+238 GDQLA
-243 LKTTQTSINH
+243 LKTTQTPINH
-253 TLAKNDSKNTANLS
+253 TLAKNDAKNTANLS

-279 NKERTTPPSNEKK
+279 NKERATPPNNEKK
-292 TPPLREA
+292 TPPLKEA
-299 LQMNAIKRDKTLS
+299 LPMNAIKRDKTLS

-320 TKTQTTAATPENA
+320 IHAKTQTTAPSIAPENA
-333 PKIPLKTPPLM
+333 PKIPLKMPPLM

-349 NPPNDNAP
+349 NPPPNNDAP
-357 TPLEKEEKA
+357 TPLEKEEKT
-366 KEVSENKEKTK
+366 KEASDNKEKTK

-384 SAQNAQASDKTSEN
+384 SAQNTQASDKTSEN
-398 KSAAPKETIKH
+398 KSTTPKETIRH

-487 FSQDSSKEQPKEPL
+487 FSQDSSKEQPKEPFK
-501 REPFK
+501 EPFK
-506 EQEST
+506 EQELT